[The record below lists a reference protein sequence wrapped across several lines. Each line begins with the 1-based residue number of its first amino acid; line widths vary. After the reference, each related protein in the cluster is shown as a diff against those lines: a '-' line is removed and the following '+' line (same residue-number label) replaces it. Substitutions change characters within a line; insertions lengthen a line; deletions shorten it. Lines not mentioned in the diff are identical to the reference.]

1 MLIYACADYHMYQFN
16 LHLFAIIKINLL
28 HHKTFL
34 VRILWLKSLSF
45 LHYSNE
51 AVLLKYL
58 LLAGVNSQA
67 RRLGIVSSSPGKLLE
82 DLYSTQLLYLYVVQ
96 RLQQTNRHSTTLIFT
111 SPSIFTCTCIPPLFF
126 SGGGGRIQNE
136 IFNYRIFTPTPFV
149 QCNTE
154 TVERIYS

>member
-1 MLIYACADYHMYQFN
+1 MINCVQTCCIYLFIYTIKYVQIKLRTFSRYSFYLKKRKKERESHDHSNLMLIYACADYHMYPFN

-82 DLYSTQLLYLYVVQ
+82 DLYST
-96 RLQQTNRHSTTLIFT
+96 
-111 SPSIFTCTCIPPLFF
+111 
-126 SGGGGRIQNE
+126 
-136 IFNYRIFTPTPFV
+136 
-149 QCNTE
+149 
-154 TVERIYS
+154 